1 LTCIFKIQKPIK
13 ERTMADQISQSP
25 ELPNGVRMYQLVV
38 GFVVSRAISVA
49 AKLGIADLIA
59 EAPKTVD
66 ELARATKAHAP
77 SLRRLLLMLAS
88 IGIFAEGADGRFR
101 HTPLSETL
109 RSDDPQSMH
118 NYAVLC
124 GEPWN
129 WKPWSNLYDTICTGE
144 PAFDQVY
151 GTSHFDYLAKHPD
164 DAAIFDAAMSSFAQ
178 LIPGILA
185 AYDFSQFDRVVD
197 VGGGQ
202 GTLLHGILSANPKLR
217 GVLADLPSVV
227 VGAAALQ
234 TGPLANRCEIVG
246 INFFKAIPEGGDAY
260 VMKAVVHDWN
270 DEAAVKI
277 LKNCRRA
284 IRQDGKLLLME
295 YVLKPSNEPDLGRFM
310 DLTMLVLLMGRERTE
325 AEFAALLQAGGFSLT
340 RVIPTT
346 GLLSI
351 IESRPA

>member
-1 LTCIFKIQKPIK
+1 
-13 ERTMADQISQSP
+13 MSDQISQPP

-38 GFVVSRAISVA
+38 GFVASRAISVA

-59 EAPKTVD
+59 EAPRTVD

-88 IGIFAEGADGRFR
+88 IGIFAEGADGRFC

-109 RSDDPQSMH
+109 RSDDPQSMR

-129 WKPWSNLYDTICTGE
+129 WKPWSNLCDTILTGE
-144 PAFDQVY
+144 PAFDQMY
-151 GTSHFDYLAKHPD
+151 GTSHFDYLANHPD
-164 DAAIFDAAMSSFAQ
+164 DAAVFDAAMSSFAQ
-178 LIPGILA
+178 LVPEILA
-185 AYDFSQFDRVVD
+185 AYDFSRFERVVD

-202 GTLLHGILSANPKLR
+202 GVLLHGILSAHPKLR
-217 GVLADLPSVV
+217 GVLADLPAVVAGATALRTGAIAERCEV
-227 VGAAALQ
+227 VG
-234 TGPLANRCEIVG
+234 ID
-246 INFFKAIPEGGDAY
+246 FFKAVPEGADAY

-270 DEAAVKI
+270 DDAALKI

-295 YVLKPSNEPDLGRFM
+295 HVLKPSNEPDPGRFM
-310 DLTMLVLLMGRERTE
+310 DLTMLVLLTGRERTE
-325 AEFAALLQAGGFSLT
+325 AEFAALLRAGGFSMT
-340 RVIPTT
+340 RVIPTA

-351 IESRPA
+351 IESQPA